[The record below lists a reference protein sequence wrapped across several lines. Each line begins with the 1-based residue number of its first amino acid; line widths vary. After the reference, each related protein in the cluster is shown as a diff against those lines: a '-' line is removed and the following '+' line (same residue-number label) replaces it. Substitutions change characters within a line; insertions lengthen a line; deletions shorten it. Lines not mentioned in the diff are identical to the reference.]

1 MGKTTRN
8 YFFCVISYM
17 DDNIFLLFIYCIYFV
32 LVLEL
37 LWFIQK
43 REFVIFNF
51 WVPILS
57 CFRAVATMNYYSL
70 YYKGLQLTNM

>member
-1 MGKTTRN
+1 
-8 YFFCVISYM
+8 M

-37 LWFIQK
+37 QK

-51 WVPILS
+51 WVPIFS
-57 CFRAVATMNYYSL
+57 CLRAVATMNYYSL
-70 YYKGLQLTNM
+70 YY

>member
-1 MGKTTRN
+1 
-8 YFFCVISYM
+8 M